1 MALRWSAGADDTDSL
16 SQYYPASRPSL
27 VGAAGFEPTT
37 SCTPCRRATKL
48 RYAPSRMSIDPRRP
62 ADKGLVVWAAG
73 TVELT
78 DRQCLATAT
87 TGTLGGCSATRE
99 EGGGDEQ

>member
-1 MALRWSAGADDTDSL
+1 
-16 SQYYPASRPSL
+16 
-27 VGAAGFEPTT
+27 
-37 SCTPCRRATKL
+37 
-48 RYAPSRMSIDPRRP
+48 MSMDPRRP

-87 TGTLGGCSATRE
+87 AGALGGCPATCE